1 QFENPTIRKRIQYAK
16 SAREV
21 FLFARSCD
29 KEKRADWE
37 SAVSEDRKIFNE
49 LIMKKALKY
58 GGNGEGLNRLGQ
70 LLKEVRSEI
79 FRAELDRLIN
89 ENDGLRCQ
97 YQRWLVRKLQY
108 LNHLNFDGGNNNVKS

>member
-37 SAVSEDRKIFNE
+37 SAVYWGD
-49 LIMKKALKY
+49 

>member
-1 QFENPTIRKRIQYAK
+1 MQNQQGKHF
-16 SAREV
+16 S
-21 FLFARSCD
+21 FARSCD

-37 SAVSEDRKIFNE
+37 SAVSEDRKIFKE

-97 YQRWLVRKLQY
+97 YQRWLVRELQY
-108 LNHLNFDGGNNNVKS
+108 LNHLNFDGGKNNVKL